1 MKTIAFF
8 NNKGGV
14 GKTSLAYH
22 LAWMFAERGLRTIA
36 ADFDPQANLTSVCL
50 TEDRLEEIWQ
60 GAPRQTIL
68 GAIGPLKKGIGDVGP
83 IETENVSQR
92 LALIVGDLALSE
104 FEDDLS
110 TEWPKCLEG
119 NERSFR
125 VVTSLFRVLSSS
137 AQRHKADV
145 AIIDVGPNLGA
156 INRSALLC
164 ADYVV
169 VPVAADL
176 FSIQGLENVGPKL
189 RDWRKQWNDRRERSP
204 VLDFP
209 LPPGTMTPLG
219 YVISRHTVRLDRPV
233 KAFQKWID
241 RLPGVYA
248 RSVLEQP
255 QPASVAGED
264 PNRLARMKDY
274 RSLMPMAQEANK
286 PMFLLKPS
294 DGAIGGHQ
302 AAVQECYG
310 DFLRLAQKIGEQ
322 IAIAVT

>member
-22 LAWMFAERGLRTIA
+22 LAWMFSERGLRTIV
-36 ADFDPQANLTSVCL
+36 ADFDPQANFTSMCL
-50 TEDRLEEIWQ
+50 TEDCLEKIWQ
-60 GAPRQTIL
+60 GSPRQTIL
-68 GAIGPLKKGIGDVGP
+68 GAIAPLKKGIGDVGP
-83 IETENVSQR
+83 IEIESVSSR

-125 VVTSLFRVLSSS
+125 VVTSLFRVLSRS
-137 AQRHKADV
+137 AQSHGAEV
-145 AIIDVGPNLGA
+145 AVIDVGPNLGA
-156 INRSALLC
+156 VNRSALLC

-189 RDWRKQWNDRRERSP
+189 REWRNQWIDRRNRSP
-204 VLDFP
+204 VLDFS
-209 LPPGTMTPLG
+209 LPTGTMTPLG
-219 YVISRHTVRLDRPV
+219 YVIARHSVRLDRPV
-233 KAFQKWID
+233 KAFQKWIE

-248 RSVLEQP
+248 KSILSQSLP
-255 QPASVAGED
+255 TDVAGED

-286 PMFLLKPS
+286 PMFLLKPA

-310 DFLRLAQKIGEQ
+310 DFLGLAKKIGNKVG
-322 IAIAVT
+322 IAVP

>member
-1 MKTIAFF
+1 MKVLALF

-22 LAWMFAERGLRTIA
+22 LAWMFTEKGVRTVA

-50 TEDRLEEIWQ
+50 TEERLEEIWSKS
-60 GAPRQTIL
+60 PRQTVL
-68 GAIGPLKKGIGDVGP
+68 GAISPLKKGIGDIGNLE
-83 IETENVSQR
+83 IEALSER
-92 LALIVGDLALSE
+92 FGLIVGDLALSE

-125 VVTSLFRVLSSS
+125 VATALYRVL
-137 AQRHKADV
+137 AGAVKKHNAPL
-145 AIIDVGPNLGA
+145 AIVDVGPNLGA
-156 INRSALLC
+156 INRAALIC
-164 ADYVV
+164 ADYVA

-189 RDWRKQWNDRRERSP
+189 RDWRKQWDDRKERAP
-204 VLDFP
+204 NLDFD
-209 LPPGTMTPLG
+209 LPAGAMEPIG
-219 YVISRHTVRLDRPV
+219 YVISRHTIFSGRPV
-233 KAFQKWID
+233 KAFQKWIE

-248 RSVLEQP
+248 RSVLNKRT
-255 QPASVAGED
+255 ASAFAEND

-274 RSLMPMAQEANK
+274 RSLMPMAQEAKK
-286 PMFLLKPS
+286 PMFLLKPA

-302 AAVQECYG
+302 AAVQDCYR
-310 DFLRLAQKIGEQ
+310 DFYGLAKEIGRR
-322 IAIAVT
+322 IGLAVP

>member
-50 TEDRLEEIWQ
+50 TEDRLEQIWQ
-60 GAPRQTIL
+60 GSPRQTIF
-68 GAIGPLKKGIGDVGP
+68 GAIDPLKKGIGDVGD
-83 IETENVSQR
+83 IEIENVSQKF
-92 LALIVGDLALSE
+92 ALIVGDLALSE

-110 TEWPKCLEG
+110 TEWPKCLDG

-125 VVTSLFRVLSSS
+125 VVTSLFRVLSGS
-137 AQRHKADV
+137 AQKHGADV

-189 RDWRKQWNDRRERSP
+189 RDWRKQWLDRCERAPS
-204 VLDFP
+204 LDFP
-209 LPPGTMTPLG
+209 LPPGTMNPLG
-219 YVISRHTVRLDRPV
+219 YVIARHSVRVDRPV
-233 KAFQKWID
+233 KAFQKWIE

-248 RSVLEQP
+248 KSVLQQP
-255 QPASVAGED
+255 LLADVAGED
-264 PNRLARMKDY
+264 QNRLARMKDY

-286 PMFLLKPS
+286 PMFLLKPA

-310 DFLRLAQKIGEQ
+310 DFLQLARKIGNQ
-322 IAIAVT
+322 IAIVVP